1 MLASMLLRVAV
12 VALLGAPS
20 GPTQQALADPNTVGT
35 LLVAHGGDSIW
46 NSQVHETARAVRTGG
61 PIEVSFLMG
70 PEAAH
75 RRFQDA
81 VARLEA
87 AGARRI
93 VVVPLLVSSHSGH
106 FEQIRYLTRQ
116 TDSLDEVMQMHLH
129 HAGIE
134 RPSSGVPITVAP
146 ALDGAVEMATVLAE
160 RAAAAASRPA
170 EQALLLLGHGPNSA
184 EDHAAWM
191 TSLRPVAD
199 SVRMWAGFRDV
210 RVGLLREDAPAPVRA
225 EAVRGIRD
233 LIELQR
239 QVTGREVLVVP
250 VLVSRGGIARSR
262 VEADLAGLPVRYT
275 GDALLPHP
283 AMARWIEGR
292 VRAAVAER

>member
-1 MLASMLLRVAV
+1 MLAPLFHCVAV
-12 VALLGAPS
+12 LALLSTPPDLEPQAP
-20 GPTQQALADPNTVGT
+20 ADPNRVGT
-35 LLVAHGGDSIW
+35 LLVAHGGDSVW
-46 NSQVHETARAVRTGG
+46 NSHVHETARTVRTGG
-61 PIEVSFLMG
+61 PVEVSFLMG
-70 PEAAH
+70 PEATH

-87 AGARRI
+87 AGAKRI

-134 RPSSGVPITVAP
+134 RPASSVPITVAP
-146 ALDGAVEMATVLAE
+146 ALDGAVEMAKVLAE

-184 EDHAAWM
+184 EDYAAWM
-191 TSLRPVAD
+191 KSLRPVAD
-199 SVRMWAGFRDV
+199 SVRVWAGFLDV
-210 RVGLLREDAPAPVRA
+210 RVGLLREDAPSPVRA

-250 VLVSRGGIARSR
+250 VLLSRGGIARSR

-283 AMARWIEGR
+283 AMARWIERR
-292 VRAAVAER
+292 VRAAVAQR